1 MDRKVKKQWRC
12 LMKRFAIAVFI
23 ALAFIPLL
31 ANPLTIDKK
40 DDFQVIKKAVKEN
53 PNYEQGKEAKWF
65 KVLVTDAKTNKD
77 KVRVTLPISLVEVF
91 LKCSKDKNLGIRDKE
106 CEIDFRELFTELKK
120 LGPMVLIEVFD
131 EDEIVKVWLE

>member
-1 MDRKVKKQWRC
+1 MKKV
-12 LMKRFAIAVFI
+12 AILVFI
-23 ALAFIPLL
+23 ALAFSPLF
-31 ANPLTIDKK
+31 ANPLTADSR

-53 PNYEQGKEAKWF
+53 PNYEQGKEVKWF

-77 KVRVTLPISLVEVF
+77 RVRVTLPISLVELF
-91 LKCSKDKNLGIRDKE
+91 LKCSQDKHLRIHDEE
-106 CEIDFRELFTELKK
+106 CNIDLKELFTELKK

>member
-1 MDRKVKKQWRC
+1 
-12 LMKRFAIAVFI
+12 MKRVAIAVFI
-23 ALAFIPLL
+23 ALALSSLIANPLL
-31 ANPLTIDKK
+31 ADKK

-53 PNYEQGKEAKWF
+53 PNYEPGKEAKWF
-65 KVLVTDAKTNKD
+65 KVLVTDTKTNKD

-91 LKCSKDKNLGIRDKE
+91 LKCSEEKHFRWHDKSCNVDLK
-106 CEIDFRELFTELKK
+106 ELFTELKK

>member
-1 MDRKVKKQWRC
+1 
-12 LMKRFAIAVFI
+12 MKRGVIAVFI
-23 ALAFIPLL
+23 ALALSSLIANPLL
-31 ANPLTIDKK
+31 ADKK

-65 KVLVTDAKTNKD
+65 KVLVTDAKTNKER
-77 KVRVTLPISLVEVF
+77 VRVTLPISLVEVF
-91 LKCSKDKNLGIRDKE
+91 LKCAEDKH
-106 CEIDFRELFTELKK
+106 FRLHDNKCNVDLKELFAELKK